1 MLTRPTEQKV
11 ARGRRAPGRG
21 AGGAIHNRLRA
32 STAAIGLSRTILNQA
47 FNLDHRS
54 MLEMEAFARSVASGS
69 EHHSAAVARFVE
81 KQPAVFDREAKDRA
95 QADAASD
102 TLAAE

>member
-1 MLTRPTEQKV
+1 
-11 ARGRRAPGRG
+11 
-21 AGGAIHNRLRA
+21 
-32 STAAIGLSRTILNQA
+32 
-47 FNLDHRS
+47 
-54 MLEMEAFARSVASGS
+54 MLEMEAFAQLVASGS
-69 EHHSAAVARFVE
+69 EYRSAAVARFVE

>member
-1 MLTRPTEQKV
+1 MLTRHDRTESCTRQT
-11 ARGRRAPGRG
+11 RPGRG

-32 STAAIGLSRTILNQA
+32 STAAIGLSRTILNQS